1 MSPALS
7 AFVRAWAEKELAL
20 ARLARTPRG
29 SLGYGRA
36 DAIAEAACRAVLR
49 AKDKLSP
56 EEQERLLGAT
66 GQLAEASP

>member
-7 AFVRAWAEKELAL
+7 AFVRAWAEKELA
-20 ARLARTPRG
+20 LARTPRG

-66 GQLAEASP
+66 GQLAEARP